1 MLENLSDL
9 PLGIAKACLHKNYI
23 VAQTHDGI
31 AIVDAHAAHE
41 RLLFEALK
49 RDYATRCISVQKLLI
64 PEIVPLPPS
73 EIELLQAQ
81 NEGLKREVQSFGFL
95 FEPFDGNNVSL
106 REIPAVLKSSRAAE
120 MVVDLCALLH
130 ESESDAE
137 DLLSQAIVDKI
148 LSRIACHAAVRSQ
161 KTLEAEEMDA
171 LLRKIEKE
179 PKAAQCNHGRP
190 TTLAFSLKDLEKLF
204 ERT

>member
-1 MLENLSDL
+1 M
-9 PLGIAKACLHKNYI
+9 
-23 VAQTHDGI
+23 
-31 AIVDAHAAHE
+31 
-41 RLLFEALK
+41 
-49 RDYATRCISVQKLLI
+49 I